1 MTQDR
6 VHVPKGWRPGALEDL
21 VFFQRG
27 YDITKAEQEPGDVP
41 VVSSSGITSYHSQA
55 RAQGPGV
62 VIGRKGSLGTIHYTD
77 GPYWPHDTTLWS
89 RDLKHNHARYV
100 YYFLHTLDLQRYDVG
115 NSNPTLNRNHIHR
128 LPIAIPKYP
137 IQKQIAAILSDYD
150 CLIENSRRQ
159 IRLLERAARLL
170 YEEWFVRLRFPGHQR
185 IRIIDEVPEGWERK
199 SLGTVCKD
207 VREAVDP
214 RMLPSDTAY
223 VGLEHIPRRSITL
236 VDWASPTRVDST
248 KFMFVKGDILFGR
261 IRPYFHKV
269 GFTLVDGITSSD
281 AIVVRPRSRELYEYL
296 LLFLSSNQFVSLASK
311 TVREGS
317 KMPRADW
324 KFLLASEI
332 LVPEARH
339 LVPFNET
346 IGPILDQLRTLALTS
361 RRLAEARDLL
371 LPRLMN
377 GEFAA

>member
-1 MTQDR
+1 M
-6 VHVPKGWRPGALEDL
+6 
-21 VFFQRG
+21 
-27 YDITKAEQEPGDVP
+27 
-41 VVSSSGITSYHSQA
+41 
-55 RAQGPGV
+55 
-62 VIGRKGSLGTIHYTD
+62 IGRKGSLGTIHYTD

-346 IGPILDQLRTLALTS
+346 IGPILDQLVRRAKAPFLSGCES
-361 RRLAEARDLL
+361 RPATVAPAGSSQSGRWR
-371 LPRLMN
+371 
-377 GEFAA
+377 